1 MDIPTEVRRLNP
13 WWDDPSAV
21 DNDEY
26 ITEWAPM
33 GYTPGALGGVMGN
46 SGSGVYVLRGM
57 RRVGKT
63 TLMKVTIKRLLE
75 SGVQPRRILY
85 YDSGVPEK
93 VREAVDY
100 HTDVITDSVTG
111 HHYLFLDGA
120 ASMPKWAEHVGD
132 MLKVARDPVIV
143 VSGYADEMVNAADV
157 GSRIPDFRRIGPVP
171 ARESIPERLD
181 VQRGDETTLMPM
193 SFREAATRID
203 PEIGELVRNNDT
215 FSPLSR
221 QEIFGNLIAHEMDE
235 RLEELSG
242 YKSRLDKVLD
252 TYLATGGMPHAV
264 YEYMRRGLSWDPV
277 YDKHIDA
284 LSEAWGNIPRRDP
297 DLFVR
302 FGCWLA
308 GYDESL
314 VSWDKL
320 ARGTGITPPQMVL
333 NYANLLERFFVLHIL
348 YRHRNGRPDTGS
360 AKKIFF
366 TDPTY
371 LHMFRYL
378 SDPQALPAP
387 LYVPDNRDKVLSG
400 VVATHL
406 IRLARAAI
414 ARDDFDPRRS
424 VFYWMDKKSRPVD
437 FVMDLGDDIRVPLK
451 VQMGHVNRRDMA
463 ALTRFLNQTD
473 YGGLLL
479 GQGDLDVHRDY
490 IVVPAS
496 IFLMLA

>member
-1 MDIPTEVRRLNP
+1 MNP
-13 WWDDPSAV
+13 WWDDPAAV
-21 DNDEY
+21 NNDDH
-26 ITEWAPM
+26 IAMWGPM
-33 GYTPGALGGVMGN
+33 GYTPGVLDEVMGN

-63 TLMKVTIKRLLE
+63 TLMKVTIKRLLDN
-75 SGVQPRRILY
+75 GVQPRRIMY

-93 VREAVDY
+93 TREAVDY
-100 HTDVITDSVTG
+100 HASVANDSVTG
-111 HHYLFLDGA
+111 HRYLFLDGA
-120 ASMPKWAEHVGD
+120 ASMPKWVEHIGD
-132 MLKVARDPVIV
+132 MLKAARDSVIV
-143 VSGYADEMVNAADV
+143 VSGYADEMVDTIDV
-157 GSRIPDFRRIGPVP
+157 GSRIPDFRRIGSGPV
-171 ARESIPERLD
+171 RKSMPERFG
-181 VQRGDETTLMPM
+181 VQRGNDITLMPM
-193 SFREAATRID
+193 SFLESATRMD

-215 FSPLSR
+215 FSPQSR
-221 QEIFGNLIAHEMDE
+221 QEIFGKLIRHEVDG
-235 RLEELSG
+235 RLEELTG

-277 YDKHIDA
+277 YEKHRDA
-284 LSEAWGNIPRRDP
+284 LSEAWAKIPRRDP

-333 NYANLLERFFVLHIL
+333 NYANLLERLFVLHIL
-348 YRHRNGRPDTGS
+348 YRHRNGRPDTSS

-378 SDPQALPAP
+378 SDPRALPAP
-387 LYVPDNRDKVLSG
+387 LYVPDNRDKVLAG

-406 IRLARAAI
+406 IRLARSAI
-414 ARDDFDPRRS
+414 AGGDFDPRRS

-437 FVMDLGDDIRVPLK
+437 FVMDLGRDIRVPLK

-473 YGGLLL
+473 YSGLLL

-490 IVVPAS
+490 IIVPAS
-496 IFLMLA
+496 VFLMLA

>member
-1 MDIPTEVRRLNP
+1 MDIPAEVRQMNP
-13 WWDDPSAV
+13 WWDDPAAV
-21 DNDEY
+21 DSDDH
-26 ITEWAPM
+26 ITAWNPM
-33 GYTPGALGGVMGN
+33 GYTPDVLDEAVGN

-75 SGVQPRRILY
+75 NGVQPRRIMY

-93 VREAVDY
+93 TREAVDY
-100 HTDVITDSVTG
+100 HAGVANDAAAPR
-111 HHYLFLDGA
+111 YLFLDGA
-120 ASMPKWAEHVGD
+120 ASMPKWIEYVND
-132 MLKVARDPVIV
+132 MLKAAENSVIV
-143 VSGYADEMVNAADV
+143 VSGYADEMVDAIDI
-157 GSRIPDFRRIGPVP
+157 GSRIPDFRRIGSGP
-171 ARESIPERLD
+171 ARKSITERFG
-181 VQRGDETTLMPM
+181 VSRGNDTTLMPM
-193 SFREAATRID
+193 SFRESATRMD
-203 PEIGELVRNNDT
+203 PEIGGLVRNNDT
-215 FSPLSR
+215 FSPQSR
-221 QEIFGNLIAHEMDE
+221 QEIFGKLIRHEVDE
-235 RLEELSG
+235 RLEELAG
-242 YKSRLDKVLD
+242 YKSRLDKALD

-264 YEYMRRGLSWDPV
+264 YEYVRRGLSWDPV
-277 YDKHIDA
+277 YEKHKDA
-284 LSEAWGNIPRRDP
+284 LSEAWANIPRRDP
-297 DLFVR
+297 DLFVK

-333 NYANLLERFFVLHIL
+333 NYANLLERLFVLHIL
-348 YRHRNGRPDTGS
+348 YRHRNGRPDTSS

-371 LHMFRYL
+371 LHMFRHL
-378 SDPQALPAP
+378 SDPRALPAP

-406 IRLARAAI
+406 IRLARSAI
-414 ARDDFDPRRS
+414 TGAGFDPRRS

-437 FVMDLGDDIRVPLK
+437 FVMDLGGDIRVPLK

-473 YGGLLL
+473 YSGLLL
-479 GQGDLDVHRDY
+479 GQGNIDVHRDY
-490 IVVPAS
+490 VVVPAS
-496 IFLMLA
+496 VFLMLA